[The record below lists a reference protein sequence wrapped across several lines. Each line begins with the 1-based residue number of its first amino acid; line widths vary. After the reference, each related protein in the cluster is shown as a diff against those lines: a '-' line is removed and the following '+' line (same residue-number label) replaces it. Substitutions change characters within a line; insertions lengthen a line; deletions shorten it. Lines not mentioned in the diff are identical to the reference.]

1 MGREPEAWE
10 DRASRSSDCSI
21 TTCTQSWDTLRLG
34 REVTGVKGAGGLR
47 GREESRG
54 LGGQ

>member
-21 TTCTQSWDTLRLG
+21 TTCKQSWDTLRLG